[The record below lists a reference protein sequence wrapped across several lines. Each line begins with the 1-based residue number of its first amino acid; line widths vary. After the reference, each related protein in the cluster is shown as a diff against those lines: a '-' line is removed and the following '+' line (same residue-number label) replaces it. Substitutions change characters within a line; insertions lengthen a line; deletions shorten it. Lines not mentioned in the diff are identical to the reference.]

1 MTSTC
6 RSCACR
12 DSRVKSSTTAFC
24 SKYDSTVDIGRSFMP
39 HCNASAICTAE
50 YESFHWLKSSSRRMP
65 MSPVGSGVDVSAEG
79 DAGVNIPT
87 EGTAENTQLPG
98 SPITSGVG
106 EAPPG
111 SFEDGSTFYM
121 MGSRPMSAPVRH
133 PTPTSPLPQSTAA
146 PLIRGYTPTKP
157 PVYGKDGF
165 RERDQQKFAKR
176 FIVYARGQDA
186 ISVSSGVR
194 IGTVSMSSCMTAEAL
209 AHHARFQFD
218 RPIEDIRETEWEA
231 MFEAAMLIPTSSKAV
246 VVARLKQLSMD
257 NTLVRTSDRMTDWQ
271 ARYMD
276 ILTDEAA
283 EDIDFFHPKAVIQA
297 LMYGIKPDGAKALV
311 RNSYDFDDK
320 EIKFNIS
327 KFWSHVRGVLS
338 NVLPAMAA
346 EADALRAKGISNKKR
361 AEAVPAPAT
370 VLAAEVKRL
379 QDNATL
385 TAAEVKRLTLEARAR
400 PADGGRGGG
409 GCGSRPRAPP
419 TNVSCWSCKGPHY
432 LNDCPTAS
440 ESTKLAIAKT
450 KRDETRKKPAWS
462 KRLKEPGLPH
472 GTLPGRVNDEDITA
486 MVPVLLDSGSDCAAI
501 ISRGLATR
509 LSKRTGGGEMLTASM
524 PQPMEG
530 FGQVPMLLT
539 RYMLVNKIVLGMADG
554 PITLLHVSAWIDET
568 DAGANI
574 TLGRK
579 VMETLGYDLE
589 GFLQIAREQRDV
601 WDLADTVATDDS
613 APTALQR
620 VFKTWHRGTVDEPD
634 PVVDDED
641 DNSAAYAPDADHD
654 TIVKELLLD
663 AVRAAQAN
671 GLSEAG
677 TREVHSLV
685 MAAIDVFRVAPR
697 NEPPVAIEPLKVVLQ
712 Q

>member
-1 MTSTC
+1 
-6 RSCACR
+6 
-12 DSRVKSSTTAFC
+12 
-24 SKYDSTVDIGRSFMP
+24 
-39 HCNASAICTAE
+39 
-50 YESFHWLKSSSRRMP
+50 
-65 MSPVGSGVDVSAEG
+65 
-79 DAGVNIPT
+79 
-87 EGTAENTQLPG
+87 
-98 SPITSGVG
+98 
-106 EAPPG
+106 
-111 SFEDGSTFYM
+111 
-121 MGSRPMSAPVRH
+121 
-133 PTPTSPLPQSTAA
+133 
-146 PLIRGYTPTKP
+146 
-157 PVYGKDGF
+157 
-165 RERDQQKFAKR
+165 
-176 FIVYARGQDA
+176 
-186 ISVSSGVR
+186 
-194 IGTVSMSSCMTAEAL
+194 MSSCMTAEAL

-231 MFEAAMLIPTSSKAV
+231 MFEASMLIPTSSKAV

-257 NTLVRTSDRMTDWQ
+257 NTLLRTSDRMTDWQ

-297 LMYGIKPDGAKALV
+297 LMHGIKPDGAKALV

-338 NVLPAMAA
+338 N
-346 EADALRAKGISNKKR
+346 
-361 AEAVPAPAT
+361 
-370 VLAAEVKRL
+370 
-379 QDNATL
+379 
-385 TAAEVKRLTLEARAR
+385 
-400 PADGGRGGG
+400 
-409 GCGSRPRAPP
+409 
-419 TNVSCWSCKGPHY
+419 
-432 LNDCPTAS
+432 
-440 ESTKLAIAKT
+440 STKLAITKT
-450 KRDETRKKPAWS
+450 KRDKTRKKPAWS
-462 KRLKEPGLPH
+462 KRLKDPGLPH
-472 GTLPGRVNDEDITA
+472 GTLPGHVNDEDITA
-486 MVPVLLDSGSDCAAI
+486 MVLVLLDSGSDCAAI

-509 LSKRTGGGEMLTASM
+509 LSKRSGGGEMLTASM

-568 DAGANI
+568 DDGANI

-589 GFLQIAREQRDV
+589 GFLKIAREQRDV

-613 APTALQR
+613 APTALER

-641 DNSAAYAPDADHD
+641 DNTAAYAPDADHD
-654 TIVKELLLD
+654 AVVKELLLD

-671 GLSEAG
+671 GISEAG

-685 MAAIDVFRVAPR
+685 MAAIDVFCVATR
-697 NEPPVAIEPLKVVLQ
+697 NEPPVDIEPLKVVLQ
-712 Q
+712 QGAVPVRCAARRYNPIYTVFLA